1 MWAQAEGA
9 EDFNAAIREAY
20 RLILQRG
27 IEEPNPTL
35 SRISM
40 RRTPSMD
47 TENPGSTTRTTNP
60 MATEVPGQQQAAKLK
75 ALFESLDDNHDGRL
89 CRSDLLRAYGGKS
102 DAAPNMVSPS
112 SDEQGSSGFDDSDAA
127 MGVQQIDDLLEIIN
141 TGPELRV
148 NGSRSI
154 GEEEFSAWML
164 RSGLF

>member
-9 EDFNAAIREAY
+9 ENFNAAIREAY

-27 IEEPNPTL
+27 DEEANPTL
-35 SRISM
+35 SRFSM

-47 TENPGSTTRTTNP
+47 MENPGSTTRTTNP
-60 MATEVPGQQQAAKLK
+60 VATEAPGQQAARLK

-102 DAAPNMVSPS
+102 DAAPNMVNPS
-112 SDEQGSSGFDDSDAA
+112 NGEQGSSGFDDSDAA
-127 MGVQQIDDLLEIIN
+127 MGLQQIEDVLEIIN

-164 RSGLF
+164 QSGSF